1 MNTCGE
7 FMCTYSQVRDSKG
20 ALSLSKLFRVGQLLP
35 FSVLEEVRT
44 KNLVALTVNPR
55 IVNSNLSASD
65 IRPNMVSDMVCL

>member
-1 MNTCGE
+1 MYT
-7 FMCTYSQVRDSKG
+7 FSQVRDSKG

>member
-1 MNTCGE
+1 MYT
-7 FMCTYSQVRDSKG
+7 FSQVRDSKG
-20 ALSLSKLFRVGQLLP
+20 ALSLSKLFHVGQLLP

-65 IRPNMVSDMVCL
+65 IRPNMVSEMVCL